1 MCRSPFGSERAIGKR
16 AAPIVM
22 ALLVLQGCEPR
33 SGGDATAAT
42 VPAAPPPASMQSVDT
57 ALDVALSE
65 RLGVAAKLQGAHERQ
80 IGPWT
85 FVCGRPVQA
94 SGAPMDYAT
103 TTLRDQAAEG
113 MVDDQACALI
123 ERTGAGASVRELS
136 VGDTDAPFVDWP
148 DRHDLPT
155 TILDID

>member
-1 MCRSPFGSERAIGKR
+1 M
-16 AAPIVM
+16 VV
-22 ALLVLQGCEPR
+22 ALLVLQGCK
-33 SGGDATAAT
+33 SWSDGDGTAAT
-42 VPAAPPPASMQSVDT
+42 APAAQPPASMQSVDA
-57 ALDVALSE
+57 ALDAALSE
-65 RLGVAAKLQGAHERQ
+65 RLGVAAKFQGAHERQ
-80 IGPWT
+80 IGAWT

-103 TTLRDQAAEG
+103 TTLRDQAADG

-148 DRHDLPT
+148 DRHGVPA